1 MESGMAKPSA
11 SLPHLATD
19 LPLKA
24 QVEALLYLKGK
35 ALSLTELCQELAG
48 DRPSMTAAL
57 LVLMQDYRERESALE
72 VVETD
77 RGYALR
83 LRSECQELVKK
94 VVPADLGRGTLKTLA
109 AIALRGPV
117 LQTMVVEW
125 RGASAYEHIRDLVA
139 QGFVRKRRAKEGRS
153 YLLQVTEKFHQYFE
167 VTADTL
173 RQRLALPWPAPEED
187 TSP

>member
-1 MESGMAKPSA
+1 
-11 SLPHLATD
+11 

-35 ALSLTELCQELAG
+35 ALSLAELSQELGG
-48 DRPSMTAAL
+48 DRPSLETAL
-57 LVLMQDYRERESALE
+57 LGLMMDYRERGSALE

-83 LRSECQELVKK
+83 LRPECHELVKK

-117 LQTMVVEW
+117 RQTLVVEW
-125 RGASAYEHIRDLVA
+125 RGAGAYEHIRDLVA

-153 YLLQVTEKFHQYFE
+153 YLLQVTDKFHQYFE

-173 RQRLALPWPAPEED
+173 RQRLSLPWPTPDED
-187 TSP
+187 TAP